1 MANKDHSSNLDDGS
15 EETVSLCDLPVYSDD
30 INYSTT
36 ASEDSMKHED
46 SFEFF
51 NQEWLNNNK
60 DFNFF
65 PNKDILFCGNLIL
78 PKNPISS
85 KTQEFKKVDQDSSSC
100 RNSEFAKL
108 MSMNKGR
115 NQGGKHDTKRVF
127 PASGSMKSRWYY
139 YGFGL
144 AGIPTEMDISAIK
157 SRQNRH
163 RKSQSV
169 SEQGGGKEES
179 GGFRQGKRLGRL
191 IRELSCDG
199 QTQADSMVK
208 SSFVY
213 VPRKFGSSYD
223 QITIMV

>member
-1 MANKDHSSNLDDGS
+1 MADKHHSSNHDDEL
-15 EETVSLCDLPVYSDD
+15 EETVSLCDLPVYGDD
-30 INYSTT
+30 MNYSST
-36 ASEDSMKHED
+36 ASEDSMKHDE

-51 NQEWLNNNK
+51 NQEWLKN
-60 DFNFF
+60 NFF
-65 PNKDILFCGNLIL
+65 SNNDIVFCGNLIL
-78 PKNPISS
+78 PKKPLSRNTLETRKYDHESS
-85 KTQEFKKVDQDSSSC
+85 KDDQDSCSS
-100 RNSEFAKL
+100 RNTEFAKL

-144 AGIPTEMDISAIK
+144 AGIPAEMDMSAIK

-163 RKSQSV
+163 RKSRSV
-169 SEQGGGKEES
+169 SEQGVGGKEES
-179 GGFRQGKRLGRL
+179 GGFRQGKRWGRL

-208 SSFVY
+208 SSLVY
-213 VPRKFGSSYD
+213 VPR
-223 QITIMV
+223 V

>member
-1 MANKDHSSNLDDGS
+1 MADKDHSSNLDDGS

-30 INYSTT
+30 INYSTI

-78 PKNPISS
+78 PKKPISS
-85 KTQEFKKVDQDSSSC
+85 KTQEFKKVEQDSSSC
-100 RNSEFAKL
+100 RNNEFAKL

-127 PASGSMKSRWYY
+127 PASGSMKSRVVLLWVWV
-139 YGFGL
+139 GWDSHGDGHECHQKQ
-144 AGIPTEMDISAIK
+144 AKPTPEKPI
-157 SRQNRH
+157 
-163 RKSQSV
+163 
-169 SEQGGGKEES
+169 
-179 GGFRQGKRLGRL
+179 
-191 IRELSCDG
+191 G
-199 QTQADSMVK
+199 Q
-208 SSFVY
+208 
-213 VPRKFGSSYD
+213 
-223 QITIMV
+223 